1 LKVNKVPFIPKRV
14 IFEKEALQYPLGEN
28 LMKYFKE
35 QGVPIGYTSSHNRVT
50 SIPGKTRAEGFMEGK
65 RTLVVG
71 VRRTK
76 NFETCRPS
84 AHFQLPLATSCP
96 GRCEYCYLMTNLGR
110 KPYIRIYVNIDEIL
124 SAALGYIE
132 QRKPEITFFEGA
144 ANSDPIPTEP
154 YTGLLARTIAF
165 FGAQEYG
172 RFRFVTKFTDIDSLL
187 DIPHQGHTSFRFSLN
202 TESII
207 RRYEHGTPV
216 LTARLAAAKKVVA
229 AGYPLGFLVA
239 PIIASGSWREDYR
252 AMFESAADVLGCC
265 PPGLAFELVTHR
277 FTKRA
282 KGIIQEVYPDT
293 SLDLDE
299 ETRTFKF
306 GQFGYGKYV
315 YPAELMKEIR
325 DHFKNLVGEYFPDA
339 RVKYLV

>member
-1 LKVNKVPFIPKRV
+1 MPFMPKRV
-14 IFEKEALQYPLGEN
+14 IFEKEALQYPLGEK
-28 LMKYFKE
+28 LFRYFQE
-35 QGVPIGYTSSHNRVT
+35 QRVAIGYTSSHNRVT
-50 SIPGKTRAEGFMEGK
+50 SIPGRTRAEGFVEGK

-76 NFETCRPS
+76 SFETCRPS

-110 KPYIRIYVNIDEIL
+110 KPYVRIYVNVDEIL
-124 SAALGYIE
+124 AGARGYIE
-132 QRKPEITFFEGA
+132 QKKPEVTVFEGA
-144 ANSDPIPTEP
+144 ATSDPVPVEP
-154 YTGLLARTIAF
+154 YAGLLARAIAF

-187 DIPHQGHTSFRFSLN
+187 EIPHQGHTRFRFSLN

-207 RRYEHGTPV
+207 RQYEHGTPV
-216 LTARLAAAKKVVA
+216 LAARLSAANKVAA

-239 PIIASGSWREDYR
+239 PIIISGDWREDYR
-252 AMFESAADVLGCC
+252 AMFESAAAALGGC
-265 PPGLAFELVTHR
+265 PPGLTFELITHR
-277 FTKRA
+277 FTRRA
-282 KGIIQEVYPDT
+282 KGTIQEVYPGT

-299 ETRTFKF
+299 EARTFKY

-315 YPAELMKEIR
+315 YPAELMQEIR
-325 DHFKNLVGEYFPDA
+325 DYFNSLVGEYFQEA
-339 RVKYLV
+339 KVEYLV